1 MSESLPVE
9 LNGESVHAVEAPE
22 TFTADGP
29 FHLEL
34 RNAGGAAHVHVHL
47 SDGLATAVRI
57 GDVNHYVEGGETV
70 RVPVGTVS
78 DRTAVG
84 YLEVV
89 SGYGAERER
98 VEVTVGSTSTGDAAT
113 RDVPEHDRTPSDR
126 DTPGTAPSSRS
137 DGEAAAAGTARSSR
151 RHSGGQ
157 SAGGEAAS
165 EEKTAQTADGE
176 TRATPT
182 GGETRATPTAEE
194 KIDARTA
201 RSGGGDTAGG
211 ARIRWLPA
219 DPTTETVAFAVLA
232 AVAVVVGVAV
242 IVTVREPLL
251 SVVVAGVVAAAV
263 AVVGWLLFE

>member
-1 MSESLPVE
+1 ME

-22 TFTADGP
+22 TFTVDGP

-57 GDVNHYVEGGETV
+57 EDVNHYVEGGETV

-78 DRTAVG
+78 DRTATG

-98 VEVTVGSTSTGDAAT
+98 IEVTVGSASTGDAAT
-113 RDVPEHDRTPSDR
+113 RGGPERDSTPSDR
-126 DTPGTAPSSRS
+126 DMPGIAPSSRS
-137 DGEAAAAGTARSSR
+137 DGDEAATGASRPSR
-151 RHSGGQ
+151 RHSGRQ
-157 SAGGEAAS
+157 STEGKAAG
-165 EEKTAQTADGE
+165 EETAPT
-176 TRATPT
+176 T
-182 GGETRATPTAEE
+182 GGGTQGQP
-194 KIDARTA
+194 ARP
-201 RSGGGDTAGG
+201 GGGGTAGG
-211 ARIRWLPA
+211 ARIRSLPA
-219 DPTTETVAFAVLA
+219 DPTAEAVAFAVLA

-242 IVTVREPLL
+242 ILVVREPVL
-251 SVVVAGVVAAAV
+251 SLVVAGVVAAAV